1 MTTAHQR
8 GQILPV
14 FCLLLALLLL
24 PVAGLAVDGGV
35 LLSSHAS
42 LVGAAEATA
51 EDAAQAV
58 NVTAI
63 ERGSTFQLCT
73 VPDASPTCGNG
84 IGTVGQVVD
93 ESIRATSPDSSA
105 SCTDYGINPLPST
118 IPPGQGCAFA
128 VMSNCHRGLLPLSV
142 IASPADGVAVVIWQ
156 TVKLPLLIFPGWTSI
171 ELHATATAWME
182 HGFDSQ
188 PLTGEALRC

>member
-1 MTTAHQR
+1 VTSSSQR

-51 EDAAQAV
+51 EDAVQAV

-63 ERGSTFQLCT
+63 ERGGTFQLCT
-73 VPDASPTCGNG
+73 VPDGSANCGNG

-93 ESIRATSPDSSA
+93 ESISATDPGSPE
-105 SCTDYGINPLPST
+105 SCVDYGTNPLPAT
-118 IPPGQGCAFA
+118 PATVDGCAFA
-128 VMSNCHRGLLPLSV
+128 VMSNCHRVSEPLAPVS
-142 IASPADGVAVVIWQ
+142 SPADGVAVVIWQ
-156 TVKLPLLIFPGWTSI
+156 TVQLPLLVFPGWASVK
-171 ELHATATAWME
+171 LHATSTAWME

-188 PLTGEALRC
+188 SLSAPLC